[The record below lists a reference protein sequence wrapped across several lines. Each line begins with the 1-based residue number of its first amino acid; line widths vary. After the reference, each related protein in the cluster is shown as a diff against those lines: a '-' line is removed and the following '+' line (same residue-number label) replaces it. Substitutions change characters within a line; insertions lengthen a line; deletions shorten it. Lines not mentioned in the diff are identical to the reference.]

1 MIMQRRAFLKNAGL
15 GAVAGTAAV
24 AAPALA
30 QSGPQV
36 AWKMTSTF
44 GPAQLGLF
52 GTAQR
57 FCAMV
62 KELTGGNFDI
72 RLYAAGALVPGF
84 GVMDAV
90 GNRTV
95 ECGQTASYYYY
106 GKDPSFCF
114 DTAVPFGLNTRQMN
128 AWMYQGDGMKLMR
141 ALFASR
147 NIVNFPFGNTGTQ
160 MGGWYRKEIKTVED
174 LKGLKM
180 RTAGFA
186 GEVLSRLGV
195 VPQQVAPA
203 DIYPS
208 LEKGALDAVE
218 FVGPVDDEKLG
229 FQKVAKYYYYPGW
242 WEGEGQV
249 SLYVNDKAYAE
260 LPKPYQAVI
269 EVASRAAGAG
279 MIEDYDAHNPE
290 ALRRLIAGGA
300 TLRAFPREVMDAAL
314 QASDV
319 VYKEFGEKDAGF
331 KKIYDNYMAFR
342 DNIVPWFRVAEGS
355 FDNYMGAALAR
366 QSQKK

>member
-1 MIMQRRAFLKNAGL
+1 MQRRAFLKRAGL

-24 AAPALA
+24 AAPAIA
-30 QSGPQV
+30 QSSPQIS
-36 AWKMTSTF
+36 WKMTSTYS
-44 GPAQLGLF
+44 PAQPSLF
-52 GTAQR
+52 STSQR

-62 KELTGGNFDI
+62 KAMTEGGFDI
-72 RLYAAGALVPGF
+72 ELHPVGELVPGF
-84 GVMDAV
+84 EVMDAV
-90 GNRTV
+90 GKRTV
-95 ECGQTASYYYY
+95 DCGQTASYYYY
-106 GKDPSFCF
+106 DKDPSFCF

-128 AWMYQGDGMKLMR
+128 AWMYQGDGMKLLR
-141 ALFASR
+141 ELFAAHHII
-147 NIVNFPFGNTGTQ
+147 NYPFGNTGTQ
-160 MGGWYRKEIKTVED
+160 MGGWYRKEIKTVDD

-242 WEGEGQV
+242 WEGEAQV
-249 SLYVNDKAYAE
+249 SLYVNDQAFAE
-260 LPKPYQAVI
+260 LPKSYQAVL
-269 EVASRAAGAG
+269 EAAARAAGAG
-279 MIEDYDAHNPE
+279 MVEDYDAHNPE
-290 ALRRLIAGGA
+290 ALRRLIASGA
-300 TLRAFPREVMDAAL
+300 VLRAFPREVMDASFE
-314 QASDV
+314 ASNA
-319 VYKEFGEKDAGF
+319 VYKEFCDKSAGF
-331 KKIYDNYMAFR
+331 KRIFDNYMAFR
-342 DNIVPWFRVAEGS
+342 DNIVPWFRVAEES
-355 FDNYMGAALAR
+355 YDNYLGAELAR